1 MTNKKSLKT
10 LVFSLVLAA
19 MTLTANNLNAQN
31 DGSRGLFGMGA
42 SPADNQYGNSEG
54 SMLRQGEPTNINGM
68 TNQTFETPLG
78 GGIAIL
84 LAAGLGYVALK
95 KKEDEQ

>member
-1 MTNKKSLKT
+1 MKTNNKSLKT
-10 LVFSLVLAA
+10 LVFSLGLAA
-19 MTLTANNLNAQN
+19 MMLSATNLNAQERP
-31 DGSRGLFGMGA
+31 GGLFGT
-42 SPADNQYGNSEG
+42 NQSKEAHQDGLMKSYN
-54 SMLRQGEPTNINGM
+54 RDAANINGM

-84 LAAGLGYVALK
+84 LAAGIGYVALK

>member
-1 MTNKKSLKT
+1 MNNKTNLKT
-10 LVFSLVLAA
+10 LVFSFTLAA
-19 MTLTANNLNAQN
+19 MTLTDNNLNAQN
-31 DGSRGLFGMGA
+31 DDCRGILGRGA
-42 SPADNQYGNSEG
+42 SIENPEQG
-54 SMLRQGEPTNINGM
+54 SKTLFNKNTDRGAASGGM